1 MNRQD
6 KKQKNNIFG
15 DDPAGGFTIIEVMIA
30 MLVFAIGIL
39 GVVTMQ
45 TSSVSGNA
53 KARYISEATNY
64 AADRVEI
71 LLDTNYSAIV
81 DGAGTNPGLNGLDD
95 GGITPATTAD
105 YYTTSTDGLYKIY
118 WNVVS
123 NLPTSN
129 SKTIK
134 IIVTNRLLQAPV
146 TITFVRA
153 AGL

>member
-1 MNRQD
+1 MKRQD
-6 KKQKNNIFG
+6 KEQKKYTIGN
-15 DDPAGGFTIIEVMIA
+15 DPAAGFTIIEVMIA

-53 KARYISEATNY
+53 KARYISEAANY
-64 AADRVEI
+64 AANRVEI
-71 LLDTNYSAIV
+71 LLNTDYSKIV
-81 DGAGTNPGLNGLDD
+81 DRTHDGLNGLDYV
-95 GGITPATTAD
+95 GITPATKAAD
-105 YYTTSTDGLYKIY
+105 YSANSPDGLYTIY

-134 IIVTNRLLQAPV
+134 VIVTNRLLNAPV

-153 AGL
+153 AGI

>member
-1 MNRQD
+1 MKRQD
-6 KKQKNNIFG
+6 KKQKKYTIGN
-15 DDPAGGFTIIEVMIA
+15 DPAAGFTIIEVMIA
-30 MLVFAIGIL
+30 MVVFAIGIL

-53 KARYISEATNY
+53 KARYISEAANY

-71 LLDTNYSAIV
+71 LLDTDYSTIV
-81 DGAGTNPGLNGLDD
+81 DGAGTNAGFNGLDD
-95 GGITPATTAD
+95 GGITPATQAD
-105 YYTTSTDGLYKIY
+105 YKTASTDGLYTIY

-134 IIVTNRLLQAPV
+134 VIVTNKLLKAPV

-153 AGL
+153 AGI